1 MPADDFNR
9 QICEVQ
15 RMHKFKASGFVR
27 FNPVFQQVKIPA
39 VLTSGLLL
47 TATPALAH
55 HAMGGKMPSNLF
67 QGFLSG
73 VAHPLIGP
81 DHFAFIVAVGL
92 LAAIKRQGILI
103 PIAFILAAML
113 GTGAHLAKLSVPGIE
128 LFVSGSILLFGIL
141 LVMKQSPN
149 TPLVAGLSAIA
160 GLFHGYAYG
169 EAIFGAEM
177 TPLLS
182 YLAGFTCI
190 QIVVSLSAFWIGKT
204 ILLNRDT
211 KQQSSA
217 NFRSAGLVICG
228 VGLAFFA
235 SQVVAVLLPAP
246 PV

>member
-1 MPADDFNR
+1 
-9 QICEVQ
+9 
-15 RMHKFKASGFVR
+15 MHKFRASGFIR
-27 FNPVFQQVKIPA
+27 FNKIFQQVKVPA

-47 TATPALAH
+47 AATPALAH
-55 HAMGGKMPSNLF
+55 HAMDGKMPSNLF
-67 QGFLSG
+67 EGFLSG

-81 DHFAFIVAVGL
+81 DHFAFIVSVGL

-103 PIAFILAAML
+103 PIAFVLSAML
-113 GTGAHLAKLSVPGIE
+113 GAGIHLAKLSVPGIE
-128 LFVSGSILLFGIL
+128 LFVSGSIVLFGIL

-149 TPLVAGLSAIA
+149 TPWVAGLSAIA

-177 TPLLS
+177 TPLLA

-190 QIVVSLSAFWIGKT
+190 QIVVSLSAFWIGKN
-204 ILLNRDT
+204 ILLNRDPQ
-211 KQQSSA
+211 QQSST

-235 SQVVAVLLPAP
+235 SQVLDVLLPAAP
-246 PV
+246 A